1 MKRKIHNRDFQA
13 NERRRCAAFTLIE
26 LMVAVALMSFIVLGL
41 LAMFTQTQRAFR
53 ASITQTDVLESGRIA
68 TDMIVRELSQISA
81 SDRAYTTNFFAEVLT
96 TFNQPLTQGLPGT
109 TRGGPG
115 TEDQRTNLV
124 QRIFFLTQSNQTWLG
139 IGYTVVPD
147 YANAGVGTLYR
158 FSTNHN
164 NYTATNISGE
174 FLAATLNNLNQI
186 SLTNLN
192 RISDG
197 VVHFRVRAF
206 ATNGYP
212 ILYDGIRTNAIF
224 RTNSF
229 YTGNMRLRNAAANI
243 PLAFVPD
250 QVDYYFMSNALP
262 AYLELELG
270 ILEPHILDRFKA
282 IGSSNPLAQ
291 RRYLSN
297 HVAQVHL
304 FRQRIPVRTVDFSAY
319 Q

>member
-1 MKRKIHNRDFQA
+1 MRSSRTAHHTPRST
-13 NERRRCAAFTLIE
+13 AFTLIE
-26 LMVAVALMSFIVLGL
+26 LMVAVALMSFIILGL

-53 ASITQTDVLESGRIA
+53 ASMTQTDVLESGRIA
-68 TDMIVRELSQISA
+68 TDMIVRELAQISA
-81 SDRAYTTNFFAEVLT
+81 SDRPYTTNFFAEVLK

-109 TRGGPG
+109 TRGAPG

-164 NYTATNISGE
+164 NYTATNMSGE
-174 FLAATLNNLNQI
+174 FQAAG
-186 SLTNLN
+186 LTNMN

-229 YTGNMRLRNAAANI
+229 YNGYMKMRNAAASV
-243 PLAFVPD
+243 PLALAPD

-270 ILEPHILDRFKA
+270 IIEPHILDRFKA
-282 IGSSNPLAQ
+282 IGSANAQAQ